1 MEHKLILGGEQ
12 YLPFARSRIK
22 ALRAAGLR
30 YASQRFVLPDATI
43 AVRIEPGQE
52 YIHITGGGCVLEM
65 DSGMMNLSSIAPL
78 NPDRYLPG
86 SLIEVGSAGS
96 YNALFIDTGKGY
108 RAHTGASGQL
118 SGAVTKT
125 KTFVGKIF
133 DAPKSFKPRQVDA
146 DPPTVPQT
154 KVPDPADDNLYAKK
168 LTAVLCPPSIFTGK
182 CRLYVQAMYGTPL
195 DANNPPLE
203 VVSETSAAPALRL
216 PAYTRSDDSQSYA
229 DILLDTSCGVYL
241 DHETGEH
248 WLFNPTGNELRIYP
262 LVGTKCAEP
271 LRSLLKTDSDLSQTD
286 RDHLE
291 AYILS
296 GCRPD
301 VRRVHSASGTL
312 GGAGTYSMGYG
323 WHWNWDGTTA
333 DIVKNETWDQGDAYN
348 YAMRSTHYRMTM
360 SKASIAEPPDGFGPD
375 DPRVTWTNTVS
386 IIEGPVDWMVARGS
400 WCIAE
405 PNYAAMVLS
414 KATPKNSIRFVCD
427 APFYAFYD
435 RNAIK
440 TCRVAVTLHPAG
452 APYRNMSDSFAGSST
467 YGANDINYRTLG
479 EYDGY
484 LEEGPNSGTS
494 YKAVFTVGDE
504 VSGEVY
510 EGLTNSGIRH
520 DLTGKYFS
528 NFAGATTD
536 TFFAVQT
543 FEYGYPDSGGV
554 WATETVTRN
563 SVISDTGTGGYDLT
577 IGYFEDRTSGLA
589 TVVIPFYDAE
599 AAYLQWNNTYSRLRY
614 GDERRYNFSLAGF
627 NFLERKQVSVYIPPL
642 SSELRTYLKYDW
654 ENGGPASPGTT
665 LVSSTPVSTTTS
677 SPSGSEVLVC
687 RAGSVPSTFT
697 HLSEFHDNAVDEVGA
712 QFATLSATDKINPVL
727 VAPGYA
733 GPVGTNGNEG
743 SAPVLIGW
751 I

>member
-22 ALRAAGLR
+22 VLQATGLR

-52 YIHITGGGCVLEM
+52 YIHITGGGCILEM

-86 SLIEVGSAGS
+86 VLIEVGSAVA
-96 YNALFIDTGKGY
+96 YNAPFIDTSKGY
-108 RAHTGASGQL
+108 RAHRGETGQL

-125 KTFVGKIF
+125 KAFAGKIF
-133 DAPKSFKPRQVDA
+133 DAPKSFKPRQIDA

-182 CRLYVQAMYGTPL
+182 CRLYVQAMYGLPLTP
-195 DANNPPLE
+195 DYPPLT
-203 VVSETSAAPALRL
+203 VVSFTSAAPALVL
-216 PAYTRSDDSQSYA
+216 PAYVWPRESHP

-241 DHETGEH
+241 DQMTGQH

-262 LVGTKCAEP
+262 LRANKCAEP
-271 LRSLLKTDSDLSQTD
+271 LRPLLKSDSALNLTD
-286 RDHLE
+286 RDRLE

-296 GCRPD
+296 VSRPD
-301 VRRVHSASGTL
+301 VKHAHAAKNTMA
-312 GGAGTYSMGYG
+312 GAGNYSMGYG
-323 WHWNWDGTTA
+323 WHWNWDGTKA
-333 DIVKNETWDQGDAYN
+333 DLVRNDTFDQGDGYN

-360 SKASIAEPPDGFGPD
+360 SKAPITEPPEGFGPD
-375 DPRVTWTNTVS
+375 DPRVTWTNIVS

-405 PNYAAMVLS
+405 PNYASMTLS
-414 KATPKNSIRFVCD
+414 KATPRNSLRFVCD

-435 RNAIK
+435 RNALK

-452 APYRNMSDSFAGSST
+452 SAYRNMSDSFAASYT

-479 EYDGY
+479 EHDGY
-484 LEEGPNSGTS
+484 LEEGPNSGAS
-494 YKAVFTVGDE
+494 YKAVFTVGTE
-504 VSGEVY
+504 ISGEVY

-528 NFAGATTD
+528 NFAGASTD
-536 TFFAVQT
+536 IFFAVET
-543 FEYGYPDSGGV
+543 FEFGYPDEFGV
-554 WATETVTRN
+554 WQTETVTRN

-577 IGYFEDRTSGLA
+577 LGYFEDRTSGLA

-654 ENGGPASPGTT
+654 ENGGPSSPGVT
-665 LVSSTPVSTTTS
+665 LISSTPVSTTTS
-677 SPSGSEVLVC
+677 SPSGAEVLVC
-687 RAGSVPSTFT
+687 RAGVVPATFT
-697 HLSEFHDNAVDEVGA
+697 HLNEFHNNAVDDVGA
-712 QFATLSATDKINPVL
+712 QFATLSATDQTAPVL